1 VDRLC
6 WAQETRPLRRL
17 KQRITQVGGCR
28 EQPRHDAWLFDD
40 AHQWELLWKGEE
52 VVWKV
57 APSLREAGYA
67 SIARSTA
74 RTNRTRYF
82 IERSH

>member
-1 VDRLC
+1 MFFSD
-6 WAQETRPLRRL
+6 
-17 KQRITQVGGCR
+17 
-28 EQPRHDAWLFDD
+28 DAWLFDD

-74 RTNRTRYF
+74 RTNRTMMMMSF
-82 IERSH
+82 ICSCRNKI